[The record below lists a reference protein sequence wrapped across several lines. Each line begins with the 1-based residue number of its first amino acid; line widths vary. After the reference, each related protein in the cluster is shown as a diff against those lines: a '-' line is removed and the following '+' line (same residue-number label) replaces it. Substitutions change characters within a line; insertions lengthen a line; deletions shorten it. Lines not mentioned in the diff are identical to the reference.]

1 MDFAISTLLYCSLTS
16 PKNKMNKKN
25 NNNNNHKLSEENN
38 DDNDNNN
45 KNTKAGQ
52 WTDEIFE
59 KKQSKIQCFYLL
71 NYLSF
76 SRIHKFKRKKCE

>member
-16 PKNKMNKKN
+16 PKNKMNIKK

-59 KKQSKIQCFYLL
+59 KKNKAKNSMKNL
-71 NYLSF
+71 NY
-76 SRIHKFKRKKCE
+76 K